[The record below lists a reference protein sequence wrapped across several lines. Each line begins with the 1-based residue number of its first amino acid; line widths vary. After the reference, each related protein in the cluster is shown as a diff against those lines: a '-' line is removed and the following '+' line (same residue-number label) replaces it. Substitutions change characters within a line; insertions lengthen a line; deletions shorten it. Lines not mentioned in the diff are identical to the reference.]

1 MEMPSSL
8 TAIAIVTSSFWTRTT
23 FKLRILA
30 MPADFTRNSFVA
42 RDERSLDA
50 AGGVATVLASS
61 ERSCAQMRSD
71 IPGL

>member
-8 TAIAIVTSSFWTRTT
+8 TAIAIVTPCFWTRTT

-30 MPADFTRNSFVA
+30 MPIDIIRSTFVV
-42 RDERSLDA
+42 RDGRSLDA
-50 AGGVATVLASS
+50 ADGVATVLASS
-61 ERSCAQMRSD
+61 ETFRTQVRSD